1 MKDINNIDKKHSINI
16 FYLNSKINDYSFP
29 GSFQTFKNN
38 IISIFNLPPNSIEQF
53 DYFYEEE
60 KSFNIKT
67 EEDYKNEISK
77 IKELVKIKD
86 INIYIEY
93 NDNIENFEENIKSLV
108 EYEIKSAADRIIN
121 GLKFKNNKSEELKKQ
136 EKICD
141 MCNKLIVGDIFI
153 EIVDD
158 KEICYCEKCSLD
170 IEEPKGPLFI
180 MK

>member
-1 MKDINNIDKKHSINI
+1 MKDINIIDKKYAINI

-29 GSFQTFKNN
+29 KSFQTFKNN
-38 IISIFNLPPNSIEQF
+38 IISIFNLSPNSIEKL
-53 DYFYEEE
+53 DYFYDEE
-60 KSFNIKT
+60 KTFNIKT

-170 IEEPKGPLFI
+170 IGEPEGPLFI

>member
-1 MKDINNIDKKHSINI
+1 MKDINIIDKKYTINI

-29 GSFQTFKNN
+29 KSFQTFKNN
-38 IISIFNLPPNSIEQF
+38 IISIFNLSPNSIEKL
-53 DYFYEEE
+53 DYFYDEE
-60 KSFNIKT
+60 KTFNIKT

-77 IKELVKIKD
+77 IKELNKIKD

-93 NDNIENFEENIKSLV
+93 NDNTENFEENIKTLV

-121 GLKFKNNKSEELKKQ
+121 GLKFKSNKNKEFKKK

-141 MCNKLIVGDIFI
+141 ICNNLIVGDIFI
-153 EIVDD
+153 EILDD

-170 IEEPKGPLFI
+170 IKEPLFI

>member
-1 MKDINNIDKKHSINI
+1 MKDINIIDKKHSINI
-16 FYLNSKINDYSFP
+16 FYLNSKINDYFFP
-29 GSFQTFKNN
+29 ESFQAFKES
-38 IISIFNLPPNSIEQF
+38 IKSIFNLPPNSIEQLN
-53 DYFYEEE
+53 DFYKEE
-60 KSFNIKT
+60 KFFNIKT

-86 INIYIEY
+86 INNYIEY
-93 NDNIENFEENIKSLV
+93 NDNIENLEENIKSLV

-121 GLKFKNNKSEELKKQ
+121 GLKFKNNKSEEFKKQ

-153 EIVDD
+153 EIIDD